1 MKRLEELLSMAEDAG
16 EVIAFDLDGTL
27 AKYTG
32 WQGMQ
37 HIGEP
42 IKKMVD
48 KAMAYHN
55 VGKKVVIFT
64 ARVSVDRT
72 ANEKLIKKWL
82 VDNKLPPWQITA
94 IKSMKFAKIYDD
106 RAVAVEINT
115 GRILGGKG

>member
-1 MKRLEELLSMAEDAG
+1 MKRLEELLNMTEDSAG
-16 EVIAFDLDGTL
+16 VIAFDLDGTL

-32 WQGMQ
+32 WRGMQ
-37 HIGEP
+37 HIGIP

-72 ANEKLIKKWL
+72 NEKFIKKWL
-82 VDNKLPPWQITA
+82 ADNKLPLWQITA
-94 IKSMKFAKIYDD
+94 IKSMKFVKIYDD
-106 RAVAVEINT
+106 RAIAVETNT